1 VTEAIASGT
10 MPVVITIDVEP
21 DHPWPQPGQRDPWL
35 GFEAWIEYAGM
46 LRDRLAVATGRPVKF
61 NWALRMDDQISGVYG
76 TPCWV
81 AETYGPSLDKL
92 RDAGDELGVHPH
104 AWRWEDPPGRWLQ
117 DHDNSEWV
125 ATVIHTS
132 FEAFRT
138 SFGYDSPNHRFG
150 SRFITPHILRTVRA
164 LGAKIDMT
172 VEPGARGMAALED
185 SVPSTGYLPD
195 QGAAPRVPYQPADD
209 DPFRAATNDGATNDG
224 ATHDADGLW
233 ILPITAFDPG
243 PWLSPSRRLARRVRF
258 AGRPL
263 HRPAELWAPAEP
275 AAFWN
280 LALESADDL
289 PTPYLSLAVRS
300 DCLIRPALSK
310 PVKDKLEALF
320 AGPWAE
326 RMAFTTPTEALR
338 QLTGNE

>member
-1 VTEAIASGT
+1 MA
-10 MPVVITIDVEP
+10 VV
-21 DHPWPQPGQRDPWL
+21 GFL
-35 GFEAWIEYAGM
+35 G
-46 LRDRLAVATGRPVKF
+46 AVLYLLF
-61 NWALRMDDQISGVYG
+61 
-76 TPCWV
+76 
-81 AETYGPSLDKL
+81 
-92 RDAGDELGVHPH
+92 
-104 AWRWEDPPGRWLQ
+104 
-117 DHDNSEWV
+117 
-125 ATVIHTS
+125 
-132 FEAFRT
+132 
-138 SFGYDSPNHRFG
+138 
-150 SRFITPHILRTVRA
+150 A
-164 LGAKIDMT
+164 LGDPLVGGTGSGLPKVYAL
-172 VEPGARGMAALED
+172 VYEPNLYASLMAALED

-209 DPFRAATNDGATNDG
+209 DPFRAATDDGGTSDL
-224 ATHDADGLW
+224 DGLW
-233 ILPITAFDPG
+233 ILPLTAFDPG

-280 LALESADDL
+280 LALESADEL